1 MAEKVYLATEQ
12 KQDAI
17 QKAVDNVNTNVDA
30 VKNSV
35 SSVNTNVSTVKTDV
49 GTVKTQV
56 SNVNTNVSSVLSVVN
71 TINGSTGKP
80 SLYIRKQYAGITYEM
95 PTNNGGMT
103 FVESSYI
110 SNSGASIKFNVTG
123 KGRILGLIPDSGER
137 PYITID
143 GRVYIQITSGG
154 IFNLSFSSSLTLHSN
169 YSNGP
174 LLIVYEL
181 Y

>member
-80 SLYIRKQYAGITYEM
+80 SLYIRKLYAGDYGI
-95 PTNNGGMT
+95 PTNNGGMM
-103 FVESSYI
+103 FVESSSI
-110 SNSGASIKFNVTG
+110 SYSGASVKFNVTG
-123 KGRILGLIPDSGER
+123 KGRLIGLAPNADER
-137 PYITID
+137 PYITLD

-169 YSNGP
+169 YSSGP